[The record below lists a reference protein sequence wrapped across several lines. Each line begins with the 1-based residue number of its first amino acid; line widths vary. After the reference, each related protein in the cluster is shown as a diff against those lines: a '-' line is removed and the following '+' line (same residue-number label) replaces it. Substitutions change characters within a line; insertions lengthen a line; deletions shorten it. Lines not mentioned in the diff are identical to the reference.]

1 MMESTDT
8 ATQKDF
14 FLPQNI
20 RSLRKRM
27 KYSQE
32 ELASKVGLN
41 RGNIASYEKG
51 SAEPKIC
58 NLLKLSNFF
67 RVSLLDLTKKDL
79 RDDNNYKAANN
90 GFLEMSPHELKV
102 VTAFLAQA
110 EELKKVVDSL
120 HHCHC
125 FKKKSI
131 SEENSCAHA
140 MSTYF
145 DQLYEITSTL
155 LQSHGELLELVKTRF
170 R

>member
-1 MMESTDT
+1 MESINTST
-8 ATQKDF
+8 HTEI

-32 ELASKVGLN
+32 ELAKQIGLN
-41 RGNIASYEKG
+41 RGNIASYENG

-58 NLLKLSNFF
+58 NLLKLSNLF
-67 RVSLLDLTKKDL
+67 RVSMMDLTKKDL
-79 RDDNNYKAANN
+79 RKEHNYATANS
-90 GFLEMSPHELKV
+90 GFSEMSEQELKIITQFLE
-102 VTAFLAQA
+102 QA

-125 FKKKSI
+125 FKKKSV
-131 SEENSCAHA
+131 SNENSCART

-145 DQLYEITSTL
+145 DQLYEITATL
-155 LQSHGELLELVKTRF
+155 LQSHQELLEFVKTRVK
-170 R
+170 

>member
-1 MMESTDT
+1 MESTNT
-8 ATQKDF
+8 STSLEIY
-14 FLPQNI
+14 LPQNI

-32 ELASKVGLN
+32 ELAQQIGLN
-41 RGNIASYEKG
+41 RGNIASYENG

-58 NLLKLSNFF
+58 NLLKLSNLF

-79 RDDNNYKAANN
+79 REEDNYQTASS
-90 GFLEMSPHELKV
+90 GFLAISAAELKII
-102 VTAFLAQA
+102 TQFLEQA

-125 FKKKSI
+125 FKKKSV
-131 SEENSCAHA
+131 SNENSCAQT

-155 LQSHGELLELVKTRF
+155 FQSHQELLEFVKTRMK
-170 R
+170 